1 MENKTKQIIEEYL
14 KNNKSTETSRLSNSF
29 KSGFVA
35 IIGRPNVGKSTL
47 LNTILNYPL
56 SIVTKKA
63 QTTRDN
69 IKGIYSTINEQIIFI
84 DTPGIHKPFNKLGE
98 AMNLSALQAF
108 DGVDLILLLVDLTKK
123 FDDIDQEIIQNI
135 KATKLPLGIVYTKK
149 DLIKDETLIDNLIKH
164 YEELKPLFTLKVSLL
179 NNEDYLLILEELIK
193 HLPNGP
199 MYYPSVELTDKDERF
214 LCKEIIREKILLNTS
229 QEIPYAVA
237 VEVESFKED
246 LDNPQLL
253 NISCTIIVERS
264 SQKMIIIGKNGQ
276 MIKKIGQMA
285 RIDLQHLLKKKIYL
299 ELFVK
304 VEADW
309 RNRDYYLKQ
318 FGYKNK

>member
-179 NNEDYLLILEELIK
+179 NKILNLSLIL
-193 HLPNGP
+193 
-199 MYYPSVELTDKDERF
+199 MVS
-214 LCKEIIREKILLNTS
+214 KI
-229 QEIPYAVA
+229 
-237 VEVESFKED
+237 
-246 LDNPQLL
+246 
-253 NISCTIIVERS
+253 
-264 SQKMIIIGKNGQ
+264 
-276 MIKKIGQMA
+276 
-285 RIDLQHLLKKKIYL
+285 
-299 ELFVK
+299 
-304 VEADW
+304 
-309 RNRDYYLKQ
+309 
-318 FGYKNK
+318 